1 MQTVEQT
8 PDIGLVISKTGIS
21 GSLPEDAVIQIN
33 YIFST
38 IPVNERTLMESE
50 RAPFLLSYQAIA
62 RFLNDKSHDVNSNAR
77 TNLLS

>member
-1 MQTVEQT
+1 MPES
-8 PDIGLVISKTGIS
+8 GLIIYF
-21 GSLPEDAVIQIN
+21 E
-33 YIFST
+33 T

-77 TNLLS
+77 TNLLSGSLTVE

>member
-1 MQTVEQT
+1 MPKSEL
-8 PDIGLVISKTGIS
+8 IIYF
-21 GSLPEDAVIQIN
+21 E
-33 YIFST
+33 T